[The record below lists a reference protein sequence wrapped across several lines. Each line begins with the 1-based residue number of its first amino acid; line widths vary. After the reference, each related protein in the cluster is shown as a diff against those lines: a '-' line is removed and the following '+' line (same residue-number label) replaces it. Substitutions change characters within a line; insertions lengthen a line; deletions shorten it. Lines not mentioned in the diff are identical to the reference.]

1 MDPASAEKVGQ
12 FLIDL
17 AARHSELGPSQV
29 SALTKAFSAL
39 GLAPAGVYSLIHER
53 TMHAAGDLV
62 TVRPAGERVQGE
74 AIPPPPATESDQA
87 VGEPAHVVLD
97 PTVIEARRRDTARAA
112 ALLGEVFADEETE
125 VVPQAEELS
134 SVNATLLR
142 QLSARP
148 TWTRQ
153 EFDSLA
159 ESLGV
164 LPNGA
169 LESLNDAAF
178 ETCGESV
185 IEGDDVLEI
194 NNDVLQELL

>member
-1 MDPASAEKVGQ
+1 MP
-12 FLIDL
+12 
-17 AARHSELGPSQV
+17 
-29 SALTKAFSAL
+29 T
-39 GLAPAGVYSLIHER
+39 
-53 TMHAAGDLV
+53 
-62 TVRPAGERVQGE
+62 
-74 AIPPPPATESDQA
+74 
-87 VGEPAHVVLD
+87 HVVLD
-97 PTVIEARRRDTARAA
+97 PTVIEARRRDSARAA

-125 VVPQAEELS
+125 EVVPQAEGLS

-142 QLSARP
+142 QLSAKP

-178 ETCGESV
+178 ETCGESL
-185 IEGDDVLEI
+185 IEGDYVLEI